1 MIKNKDKSFFEE
13 IEKTYW
19 KAFDLSLDKQLWDYM
34 KNALNNLEIM
44 YEREKIKEKLKTI
57 KNLRQKYLANMEIEE
72 ETQNFNCSSDE
83 FDIDEN

>member
-1 MIKNKDKSFFEE
+1 
-13 IEKTYW
+13 
-19 KAFDLSLDKQLWDYM
+19 M

-72 ETQNFNCSSDE
+72 ET
-83 FDIDEN
+83 